1 MSVEKDTKDKMNKA
15 IEVLKDEY
23 RNLRTGRPNPGMLDP
38 VLVEVYG
45 SEMKIRDLA
54 TVSVQEPR
62 QLVITPYDASTAG
75 PIAKGIEKANLNLQ
89 AIVEGNMI
97 RVPVPALNEEM
108 RKEISKQAKKRAED
122 AKIQIRDIRRKGND
136 LVKKMKAD
144 GDITEDVM
152 KRDEKKIQEL
162 TDQYCKEIDTIFKEK
177 ETDILSV

>member
-1 MSVEKDTKDKMNKA
+1 MSVEKEIKEKMNKA
-15 IEVLKDEY
+15 LEVLKEEY
-23 RNLRTGRPNPGMLDP
+23 RNLRTGRPNPGMLDA
-38 VLVEVYG
+38 VMVEVYG

-54 TVSVQEPR
+54 TVSIQEPR

-89 AIVEGNMI
+89 AILEGNMV

-108 RKEISKQAKKRAED
+108 RKELSKQAKKRAED

-136 LVKKMKAD
+136 QVKKLKAD
-144 GDITEDVM
+144 GEITEDVV

-162 TDQYCKEIDTIFKEK
+162 TDQFCKEIDTLCKTKEA
-177 ETDILSV
+177 EILSV